1 MQEIKRKIIE
11 NFVDTEQVIADKL
24 KGGEE
29 NIILTKN
36 FGYIA
41 LRLTGTGI
49 TKRVQNGVEIE
60 GDRDLGVFSS
70 PELMDRYKNIN
81 ICFSHPKNEEGKHE
95 ELGFDYADSI
105 IGNTIDSFVKG
116 SEIWVVGRI
125 FNLTALDFMVKY
137 RLSTSPHFKSYWV
150 EGEDGV
156 LIEQPLTINH
166 LAIVASGYWDAHTE
180 NEAIGS
186 DGVEMIK
193 EADIMSDKVDN
204 VVDTILESPSTA
216 TTGEEKK
223 ELVDVAT
230 NTIPTPSE
238 ELAELKQ
245 EVANLKEGEAKEAET
260 LDKLAQEHKEI
271 SDKEDK
277 VADDATKKDEAV
289 VDETPKEEVKE
300 ETKAKDVADDAT
312 PEVVAPQEEN
322 KEESIVEDTLKEM
335 VVNELINEANWTDDD
350 AKRDAIIKEVAE
362 LVDEASTKG
371 MKLVRPHYGS
381 ERLTPSAT
389 LKRFLNANRGEVAS
403 KYQGIISHIDSASL
417 ELGLDIFK
425 DMQAKVRAREV
436 EGVKKGGLTYYP
448 DGSMVL
454 RID

>member
-24 KGGEE
+24 KAGEE

-36 FGYIA
+36 FAYIA

-49 TKRVQNGVEIE
+49 TKRVQNGLEIE
-60 GDRDLGVFSS
+60 GDRDLNVFSS

-95 ELGFDYADSI
+95 ELGFNYADSI

-125 FNLTALDFMVKY
+125 YNLTALDFMVKY

-156 LIEQPLTINH
+156 LIEQPLLINH

-186 DGVEMIK
+186 EGVEIIE
-193 EADIMSDKVDN
+193 EANIMSDKVDN
-204 VVDTILESPSTA
+204 VVDSILESPSTA
-216 TTGEEKK
+216 TAGEEKK
-223 ELVDVAT
+223 EMVDVAT
-230 NTIPTPSE
+230 NTIPTASE
-238 ELAELKQ
+238 EVAELKQ
-245 EVANLKEGEAKEAET
+245 EVANLKEGEAKEADA
-260 LDKLAQEHKEI
+260 LDKLAQEHKEL
-271 SDKEDK
+271 SDKEDN
-277 VADDATKKDEAV
+277 VADETKKDDAV
-289 VDETPKEEVKE
+289 VDETQKETETKAEETKKDVVDDATPEAVATEEVKE
-300 ETKAKDVADDAT
+300 ESFV
-312 PEVVAPQEEN
+312 EN
-322 KEESIVEDTLKEM
+322 KLKEM
-335 VVNELINEANWTDDD
+335 VVNELINEASWTDDD

-362 LVDEASTKG
+362 LVDEAKTKG

-389 LKRFLNANRGEVAS
+389 LKRFLNANKGEVAS
-403 KYQGIISHIDSASL
+403 KYQGVINHIDSASL
-417 ELGLDIFK
+417 ELGMDIFN
-425 DMQAKVRAREV
+425 DMRNKVRAREV
-436 EGVKKGGLTYYP
+436 EGVKRGGLTYYP

>member
-24 KGGEE
+24 KAGEE

-36 FGYIA
+36 FAYIA

-49 TKRVQNGVEIE
+49 TKRVQNGLEIE
-60 GDRDLGVFSS
+60 GDRDLNVFSS

-95 ELGFDYADSI
+95 ELGFNYADSI

-125 FNLTALDFMVKY
+125 YNLTALDFMVKY

-156 LIEQPLTINH
+156 LIEQPLLINH

-186 DGVEMIK
+186 EGVEIIE
-193 EADIMSDKVDN
+193 EANIMSDKVDN
-204 VVDTILESPSTA
+204 VVDSILESPSTA
-216 TTGEEKK
+216 TAGEEKK
-223 ELVDVAT
+223 EMVDVAT
-230 NTIPTPSE
+230 NTIPTASE
-238 ELAELKQ
+238 EVAELKQ
-245 EVANLKEGEAKEAET
+245 EVANLKEGEAKEADA
-260 LDKLAQEHKEI
+260 LDKLAQEHKEL
-271 SDKEDK
+271 SDKEDN
-277 VADDATKKDEAV
+277 VADETKKDDAV
-289 VDETPKEEVKE
+289 VDETPKETETKAE
-300 ETKAKDVADDAT
+300 ETKKDVVDDAT
-312 PEVVAPQEEN
+312 PEAVATEEV
-322 KEESIVEDTLKEM
+322 KEESFVENKLKEM
-335 VVNELINEANWTDDD
+335 VVNELINEASWTDDD

-362 LVDEASTKG
+362 LVDEAKTKG

-389 LKRFLNANRGEVAS
+389 LKRFLNANKGEVAS
-403 KYQGIISHIDSASL
+403 KYQGVINHIDSASL
-417 ELGLDIFK
+417 ELGMDIFN
-425 DMQAKVRAREV
+425 DMRNKVRAREV
-436 EGVKKGGLTYYP
+436 EGVKRGGLTYYP

>member
-24 KGGEE
+24 KEGEQ

-186 DGVEMIK
+186 EGVETIK

-223 ELVDVAT
+223 EMVDVAT

-238 ELAELKQ
+238 ELEALKQ
-245 EVANLKEGEAKEAET
+245 EVANLKEGEAQEAEA
-260 LDKLAQEHKEI
+260 LDKLAQEHKEK
-271 SDKEDK
+271 SDKEDN
-277 VADDATKKDEAV
+277 VADETKKDDAV
-289 VDETPKEEVKE
+289 VDETPKETETKAE
-300 ETKAKDVADDAT
+300 ETKKDVVDDAT
-312 PEVVAPQEEN
+312 PEVTATEEV

-335 VVNELINEANWTDDD
+335 VVNELISEANWTDDD

-389 LKRFLNANRGEVAS
+389 LKRFLNANKNEVAS
-403 KYQGIISHIDSASL
+403 KYQGVISHIDSASL
-417 ELGLDIFK
+417 ELGMDIFN
-425 DMQAKVRAREV
+425 DMRNKVRAREV

>member
-24 KGGEE
+24 KEGEQ

-186 DGVEMIK
+186 EGVETIK

-204 VVDTILESPSTA
+204 VVDTTLESPSTA

-223 ELVDVAT
+223 EMVDVAT

-238 ELAELKQ
+238 ELEVLKQ
-245 EVANLKEGEAKEAET
+245 EVANLKEGEAQEAEA
-260 LDKLAQEHKEI
+260 LDKLAQEHKEK
-271 SDKEDK
+271 SDKEDN
-277 VADDATKKDEAV
+277 VADETKKDDAV
-289 VDETPKEEVKE
+289 VDETPKETETKAE
-300 ETKAKDVADDAT
+300 ETKKDVVDDAT
-312 PEVVAPQEEN
+312 PEVTATEEV
-322 KEESIVEDTLKEM
+322 KEESIIEDTLKEM
-335 VVNELINEANWTDDD
+335 VVSELISEANWTDDD

-389 LKRFLNANRGEVAS
+389 LKRFLNANKNDVAS
-403 KYQGIISHIDSASL
+403 KYQGVISHIDSASL
-417 ELGLDIFK
+417 ELGMDIFN
-425 DMQAKVRAREV
+425 DMRNKVRAREV

>member
-24 KGGEE
+24 KEGEQ

-186 DGVEMIK
+186 EGVETIK

-204 VVDTILESPSTA
+204 VVDTTLESPSTA

-223 ELVDVAT
+223 EMVDVAT

-238 ELAELKQ
+238 ELEVLKQ
-245 EVANLKEGEAKEAET
+245 EVANLKEGEAQEAEA
-260 LDKLAQEHKEI
+260 LDKLAQEHKEK
-271 SDKEDK
+271 SDKEDN
-277 VADDATKKDEAV
+277 VADETKKDDAV
-289 VDETPKEEVKE
+289 VDETPKETETKAE
-300 ETKAKDVADDAT
+300 ETKKDVVDDAT
-312 PEVVAPQEEN
+312 PEVTATEEV

-335 VVNELINEANWTDDD
+335 VVNELISEANWTDDD

-389 LKRFLNANRGEVAS
+389 LKRFLNANKNEVAS
-403 KYQGIISHIDSASL
+403 KYQGVISHIDSASL
-417 ELGLDIFK
+417 ELGMDIFN
-425 DMQAKVRAREV
+425 DMRNKVRAREV

>member
-1 MQEIKRKIIE
+1 MQEIKRKIVE

-24 KGGEE
+24 KEGEQ

-186 DGVEMIK
+186 EGVETIK

-204 VVDTILESPSTA
+204 VVDTTLESPSTA

-223 ELVDVAT
+223 EMVDVAT

-238 ELAELKQ
+238 ELEALKQ
-245 EVANLKEGEAKEAET
+245 EVAN
-260 LDKLAQEHKEI
+260 
-271 SDKEDK
+271 
-277 VADDATKKDEAV
+277 
-289 VDETPKEEVKE
+289 
-300 ETKAKDVADDAT
+300 
-312 PEVVAPQEEN
+312 
-322 KEESIVEDTLKEM
+322 
-335 VVNELINEANWTDDD
+335 
-350 AKRDAIIKEVAE
+350 
-362 LVDEASTKG
+362 
-371 MKLVRPHYGS
+371 
-381 ERLTPSAT
+381 
-389 LKRFLNANRGEVAS
+389 
-403 KYQGIISHIDSASL
+403 
-417 ELGLDIFK
+417 
-425 DMQAKVRAREV
+425 
-436 EGVKKGGLTYYP
+436 
-448 DGSMVL
+448 
-454 RID
+454 

>member
-1 MQEIKRKIIE
+1 MQEIKRKIVE

-24 KGGEE
+24 KEGEQ

-186 DGVEMIK
+186 EGVETIK

-204 VVDTILESPSTA
+204 VVDTTLESPSTA

-223 ELVDVAT
+223 EMVDVAT

-238 ELAELKQ
+238 ELEALKQ
-245 EVANLKEGEAKEAET
+245 EVANLKEGEAQEAET
-260 LDKLAQEHKEI
+260 LDKLAQEHKEK
-271 SDKEDK
+271 SDKEDN
-277 VADDATKKDEAV
+277 VADETKKDDAV

-312 PEVVAPQEEN
+312 PEAVEPQEEV

-335 VVNELINEANWTDDD
+335 VVNELISEANWTDDD

-389 LKRFLNANRGEVAS
+389 LKRFLNANKNEVAS
-403 KYQGIISHIDSASL
+403 KYQGVISHIDSASL
-417 ELGLDIFK
+417 ELGMDIFN
-425 DMQAKVRAREV
+425 DMRNKVRAREV

>member
-245 EVANLKEGEAKEAET
+245 EVANLKEGEAKEADA
-260 LDKLAQEHKEI
+260 LDKLAQEHKEL
-271 SDKEDK
+271 SDKEDN
-277 VADDATKKDEAV
+277 VADETKKDDAV
-289 VDETPKEEVKE
+289 VDETPKETETKAE
-300 ETKAKDVADDAT
+300 ETKKDVVDDAT
-312 PEVVAPQEEN
+312 PEAVATEEA
-322 KEESIVEDTLKEM
+322 KEESIVEDTLKDM
-335 VVNELINEANWTDDD
+335 VVSELINEASWTDDD
-350 AKRDAIIKEVAE
+350 ARRDAIIKEVAE

-403 KYQGIISHIDSASL
+403 KYQGVINHIDSASL

>member
-1 MQEIKRKIIE
+1 M
-11 NFVDTEQVIADKL
+11 DTEQVIADKL

-36 FGYIA
+36 FAYIA

-49 TKRVQNGVEIE
+49 TKRVQNGLEIE

-95 ELGFDYADSI
+95 ELGFNYADSI

-125 FNLTALDFMVKY
+125 YNLTALDFMVKY

-156 LIEQPLTINH
+156 LIEQPLLINH

-186 DGVEMIK
+186 EGVEIIE
-193 EADIMSDKVDN
+193 EANIMSDKVDN
-204 VVDTILESPSTA
+204 VVDTTLESPSTA

-223 ELVDVAT
+223 EMVDVAT

-238 ELAELKQ
+238 EVAELKQ
-245 EVANLKEGEAKEAET
+245 EVANLKEGEAKEADA
-260 LDKLAQEHKEI
+260 LDKLAQEHKEL
-271 SDKEDK
+271 SDKEDN
-277 VADDATKKDEAV
+277 VADETKKDDAV
-289 VDETPKEEVKE
+289 VDETPKETETKAE
-300 ETKAKDVADDAT
+300 ETKKDVVDDAT
-312 PEVVAPQEEN
+312 PEVVATEET
-322 KEESIVEDTLKEM
+322 KEESIVEDTLKGM
-335 VVNELINEANWTDDD
+335 VVNELINEASWTDDD

-362 LVDEASTKG
+362 LVDEAKTKG

-389 LKRFLNANRGEVAS
+389 LKRFLNANKGEVAS
-403 KYQGIISHIDSASL
+403 KYQGVINHIDSASL
-417 ELGLDIFK
+417 ELGMDIFN
-425 DMQAKVRAREV
+425 DMRNKVRAREV

>member
-24 KGGEE
+24 KEGEQ

-186 DGVEMIK
+186 EGVETIK

-204 VVDTILESPSTA
+204 VVDTTLESPSTA

-223 ELVDVAT
+223 EMVDVAT

-238 ELAELKQ
+238 ELEALKQ
-245 EVANLKEGEAKEAET
+245 EVANLKEGEAQEAEA
-260 LDKLAQEHKEI
+260 LDKLAQEHKEK
-271 SDKEDK
+271 SDKEDN
-277 VADDATKKDEAV
+277 VADETKKDDAV
-289 VDETPKEEVKE
+289 VDETPKETETKAE
-300 ETKAKDVADDAT
+300 ETKKDVVDDAT
-312 PEVVAPQEEN
+312 PEVTATEEV

-335 VVNELINEANWTDDD
+335 VVNELISEANWTDDD

-389 LKRFLNANRGEVAS
+389 LKRFLNANKNEVAS
-403 KYQGIISHIDSASL
+403 KYQGVISHIDSASL
-417 ELGLDIFK
+417 ELGMDIFN
-425 DMQAKVRAREV
+425 DMRNKVRAREV

>member
-186 DGVEMIK
+186 EGVETIK

-204 VVDTILESPSTA
+204 VVDTTLESPSTA

-223 ELVDVAT
+223 EMVDVAT

-238 ELAELKQ
+238 ELEALKQ
-245 EVANLKEGEAKEAET
+245 EVANLKEGEAQEAEA
-260 LDKLAQEHKEI
+260 LDKLAQEHKEL
-271 SDKEDK
+271 SDKEDN
-277 VADDATKKDEAV
+277 VADETKKDDAV
-289 VDETPKEEVKE
+289 VDETPKETETKAE
-300 ETKAKDVADDAT
+300 ETKKDVVDDAT
-312 PEVVAPQEEN
+312 PEVTATEEA

-335 VVNELINEANWTDDD
+335 VVNELISEANWTDDD

-389 LKRFLNANRGEVAS
+389 LKRFLNANKNEVAS
-403 KYQGIISHIDSASL
+403 KYQGVISHIDSASL
-417 ELGLDIFK
+417 ELGMDIFN
-425 DMQAKVRAREV
+425 DMRNKVRAREV

>member
-24 KGGEE
+24 KAGEE

-36 FGYIA
+36 FAYIA

-49 TKRVQNGVEIE
+49 TKRVKNGVEIE

-95 ELGFDYADSI
+95 ELGFNYADSI

-125 FNLTALDFMVKY
+125 YNLTALDFMVKY

-156 LIEQPLTINH
+156 LIEQPLVINH

-186 DGVEMIK
+186 EGVEIIE
-193 EADIMSDKVDN
+193 EANIMSDKVDN
-204 VVDTILESPSTA
+204 VVDTTLESPSTA
-216 TTGEEKK
+216 TAGEEKK
-223 ELVDVAT
+223 EMVDVAT
-230 NTIPTPSE
+230 NTIPTASE
-238 ELAELKQ
+238 EVEKLKQ
-245 EVANLKEGEAKEAET
+245 EVANLKEGEAKEAEA
-260 LDKLAQEHKEI
+260 LDKLAEEHKEL

-277 VADDATKKDEAV
+277 VADETKKDDAV
-289 VDETPKEEVKE
+289 VDETPKETETKAE
-300 ETKAKDVADDAT
+300 ETKKDVVDDAT
-312 PEVVAPQEEN
+312 PEVVATEEA
-322 KEESIVEDTLKEM
+322 KEESIVGDTLKEM
-335 VVNELINEANWTDDD
+335 VVNELINEASWTDDD
-350 AKRDAIIKEVAE
+350 ARRDAIIKEVAE
-362 LVDEASTKG
+362 LVDEAKTKG

-389 LKRFLNANRGEVAS
+389 LKRFLNANKGEVAS
-403 KYQGIISHIDSASL
+403 KYQGVINHIDSASL
-417 ELGLDIFK
+417 ELGMDIFN
-425 DMQAKVRAREV
+425 DMRNKVRAREV